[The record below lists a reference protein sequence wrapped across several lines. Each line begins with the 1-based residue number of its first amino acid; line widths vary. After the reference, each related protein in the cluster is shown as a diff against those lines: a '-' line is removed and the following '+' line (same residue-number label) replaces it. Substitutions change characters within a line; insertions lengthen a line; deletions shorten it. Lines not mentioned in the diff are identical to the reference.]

1 MAILILKFVLFVGF
15 FIAGFLLVS
24 KFIEHTK
31 LEVHNEVAGFIY
43 AVVGVIYAVLLG
55 FVVITVWV
63 QYTEAEKNVST
74 EASHVVDI
82 YRNANAFPDSI
93 KNEIQAA
100 AVQYINDMIDH
111 EWKAMENYQIS
122 EEAKKS
128 YINIWKLLQKF
139 KPATSNES
147 IWYSESVK
155 ELNELADSRRFRIN
169 SIYYHVHPFMWAVLY
184 LGAFITI
191 GFSYLFGTKNK
202 IAHIVMIFCL
212 SSIIGT
218 ILLLIESFVHPFCG
232 LIHLSPESFIM
243 ILKQLK

>member
-1 MAILILKFVLFVGF
+1 MIILILKFVLFVCF

-24 KFIEHTK
+24 KFIQHSK

-93 KNEIQAA
+93 KKEIQVA
-100 AVQYINDMIDH
+100 AVQYIHDMIDF

-128 YINIWKLLQKF
+128 YMNIWKLLQKY
-139 KPATSNES
+139 KPATSYES
-147 IWYSESVK
+147 IWYSESVN
-155 ELNELADSRRFRIN
+155 ELNELADARRFRIN
-169 SIYYHVHPFMWAVLY
+169 SINYHIHPFMWVVLY

-202 IAHIVMIFCL
+202 IAHVIMVFCL
-212 SSIIGT
+212 SAIIGI
-218 ILLLIESFVHPFCG
+218 ILILIEAFVHPFCG
-232 LIHLSPESFIM
+232 MIHLTPESFMM